1 MTMPASIGGGGLTEL
16 PLEEAERLVSALNA
30 LELRYA
36 NLARRRVL
44 DDLRMAWQA
53 LQGRPPHS
61 PPQPLG
67 QEPRTCG
74 TACGASRPDGMHC
87 PPLQR

>member
-44 DDLRMAWQA
+44 DDLGMAW
-53 LQGRPPHS
+53 LYRPEGGL
-61 PPQPLG
+61 PP
-67 QEPRTCG
+67 
-74 TACGASRPDGMHC
+74 
-87 PPLQR
+87 

>member
-16 PLEEAERLVSALNA
+16 PLEEAERLVSALNV

-44 DDLRMAWQA
+44 DDLGMAWLYRA
-53 LQGRPPHS
+53 
-61 PPQPLG
+61 
-67 QEPRTCG
+67 
-74 TACGASRPDGMHC
+74 
-87 PPLQR
+87 